1 MEEEAR
7 APAGCRGVW
16 GPRGWGGCPW
26 RTRAGRRPLL
36 HCRPGLCPA
45 WEAWGK
51 GSVPAPPQEP
61 PCPNDSRS
69 HCRCEEPVSGQQPC
83 QLPLLPAFRLGPG
96 RTLAGILSAPLGQ
109 VCPVAWPASSPH
121 PCGGRCALC
130 LVRLPPV
137 GAGVPCALSG
147 CGHCASAHSLATL
160 STPTP
165 ALPPWG
171 CRVAPV
177 SPCTSPRL
185 APTVP
190 APPARL
196 EEPLPG
202 PALLPFMPYLLPW
215 PSRPV
220 PPPHSQER
228 ADKLI
233 HSQV

>member
-83 QLPLLPAFRLGPG
+83 QLPLLLAFRLGPG

-109 VCPVAWPASSPH
+109 VCPVAWLASSPH

-130 LVRLPPV
+130 LVRLRALRICTQPRHPV
-137 GAGVPCALSG
+137 HTDSCSSSSLGLSG
-147 CGHCASAHSLATL
+147 CTGVSVHLSQAGPHRPCATCQAGGAAPRTCLAPL
-160 STPTP
+160 H
-165 ALPPWG
+165 ALPAALAKPS
-171 CRVAPV
+171 CAP
-177 SPCTSPRL
+177 SPLS
-185 APTVP
+185 
-190 APPARL
+190 
-196 EEPLPG
+196 G
-202 PALLPFMPYLLPW
+202 K
-215 PSRPV
+215 S
-220 PPPHSQER
+220 
-228 ADKLI
+228 
-233 HSQV
+233 